1 MDVSTNVGCFR
12 VSDGGSTTDAG
23 DIALS

>member
-1 MDVSTNVGCFR
+1 VSTNVGCFR

>member
-1 MDVSTNVGCFR
+1 VITNVGCFR
-12 VSDGGSTTDAG
+12 VSDGGSTIDAG

>member
-1 MDVSTNVGCFR
+1 VGTNAGCFR
-12 VSDGGSTTDAG
+12 VSDGGSTIDAG